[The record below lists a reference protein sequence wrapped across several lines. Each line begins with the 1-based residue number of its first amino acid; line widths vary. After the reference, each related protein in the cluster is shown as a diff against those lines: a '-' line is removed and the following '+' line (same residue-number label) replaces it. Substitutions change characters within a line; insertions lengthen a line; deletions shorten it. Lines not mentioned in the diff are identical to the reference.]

1 MMVGSA
7 SVASAAIG
15 QILYDSHGFEA
26 SANLAINY
34 SASFNLIGQPVGA
47 AAQDKWAGAT
57 AYATGS
63 LNTSVP
69 AAGVFAYIGP
79 TAPNFQYALVQA
91 PNVASGGY
99 GYFAPNT
106 NNPAGGGTAYTPAA
120 NEQIAITFSMNA
132 YSFGAAGGAFFG
144 LTAFSGVNEVASV
157 GIDNSTGNL
166 ALPLTATTHN
176 GGFTAQFDRFYGYEL
191 LLNYA
196 TQTWSIYTDPL
207 TGPGAGTF
215 TLRASGPFATTTTTF
230 TDADLATYGLTANAF
245 SGYAAYDDYKV
256 QVVPEPASIGA
267 LGLAFGLLAARR
279 RKTSK

>member
-1 MMVGSA
+1 MRIGT
-7 SVASAAIG
+7 VASAAIG
-15 QILYDSHGFEA
+15 QILYDAHGFET
-26 SANLAINY
+26 SSNLAINY

-47 AAQDKWAGAT
+47 AAKDKWAGAT
-57 AYATGS
+57 AFATGS
-63 LNTSVP
+63 SNTSVP

-79 TAPNFQYALVQA
+79 TAPNFQYTLLQS

-106 NNPAGGGTAYTPAA
+106 NNPDGGGTAYTPAA
-120 NEQIAITFSMNA
+120 NEQIAVTFSMNA

-144 LTAFSGVNEVASV
+144 LTAFQGVNEVASV
-157 GIDNSTGNL
+157 GINNATGSL
-166 ALPLTATTHN
+166 ALPVGATTYN

-215 TLRASGPFATTTTTF
+215 TLRAGGAFATPATSF
-230 TDADLATYGLTANAF
+230 TDADLATFGLTASNF
-245 SGYAAYDDYKV
+245 SGYAAYDDYLV
-256 QVVPEPASIGA
+256 QVVPEPASLGVVGLA
-267 LGLAFGLLAARR
+267 LGLLARR
-279 RKTSK
+279 RRKGSV